1 MTSKKGFRKILSSKI
16 GIIIGVGIISYLLCI
31 SIVSGLESRGL
42 SKLFIVNAKDLLKLI
57 SHFS

>member
-31 SIVSGLESRGL
+31 SIVSGLESRGF
-42 SKLFIVNAKDLLKLI
+42 SKLFIVKAKGFLN
-57 SHFS
+57 